1 MMPETMDRTAP
12 HQPEQWSSRERN
24 LAALFTAI
32 LTRGP
37 ISRRD
42 AARAIGMSQAAVTK
56 LVKPMIAGGYV
67 TEQEGYSEGPGRPLI
82 PLVIDAKRHN
92 AVGVKVT
99 SGELI
104 GVVVDLHAEVL
115 QSRRVP
121 LAEPRPDAVVAA
133 VADLVRDL
141 LSRADGGAS
150 STVGVGVGLGGHV
163 DGRRGIVR
171 FSPMLEDWRDVPL
184 QRMLA
189 DALHLP
195 VLIENDV
202 NTLAVAEQWFG
213 AGRDTSS
220 FAVVTVGAG
229 VGGAIVIDDQLLHGA
244 SGAAGEFGHNIVDPR
259 GPLCHCGKRGCIE
272 AFASDEAIVRAIG
285 ERGGRAPG
293 SLAEAVEIAHGGDP
307 VARQV
312 FVEAGRALGQGLAGL
327 VNLINPPVVILS
339 GEGISASDL
348 IIDALSEELARSSFS
363 TAGRDCRLVVR
374 PLPDETWARGAAAT
388 MLRHGV
394 LRSLMTLTGEIQV

>member
-1 MMPETMDRTAP
+1 MIPDTVETAVAYET
-12 HQPEQWSSRERN
+12 EQWSSRERS

-67 TEQEGYSEGPGRPLI
+67 TEQEGYNEGPGRPLI
-82 PLVIDAKRHN
+82 PLVINTRRHN

-99 SGELI
+99 GGELI
-104 GVVVDLHAEVL
+104 GVVVDLHAEVHR
-115 QSRRVP
+115 SRRVP
-121 LAEPRPDAVVAA
+121 LPDTHPETVVRE
-133 VADLVRDL
+133 VADLTRDL
-141 LSRADGGAS
+141 LADAPDGEGG
-150 STVGVGVGLGGHV
+150 TVGVGVGLGGHV
-163 DGRRGIVR
+163 DGRHGVVR
-171 FSPMLEDWRDVPL
+171 YSPMLDAWRDVPL

-189 DALHLP
+189 EELHLP

-213 AGRDTSS
+213 AGRDSSS

-229 VGGAIVIDDQLLHGA
+229 VGGAIVIDGQLLHGV
-244 SGAAGEFGHNIVDPR
+244 SGAAGEFGHTIVDPR
-259 GPLCHCGKRGCIE
+259 GPRCHCGKRGCIE
-272 AFASDEAIVRAIG
+272 AFASDEAIVR
-285 ERGGRAPG
+285 ELVRRRGKPLAG
-293 SLAEAVEIAHGGDP
+293 LAEAIDLAHAGDAA
-307 VARQV
+307 ARQV

-327 VNLINPPVVILS
+327 VNLLNPPVVILS

-348 IIDALSEELARSSFS
+348 IIDALNEELVRCGFS
-363 TAGRDCRLVVR
+363 TAAQDCRLVVR

-388 MLRHGV
+388 MLRRGV
-394 LRSLMTLTGEIQV
+394 LQSLMSLTDHISV